1 MSAAIALIL
10 LAEAATSC
18 APAHGIELPGGA
30 TIVRPVGT
38 FDPVPFEA
46 LGPAPG
52 MSKPDIIQQADAPV
66 GAGDSGDG
74 SPPDQ
79 CEVAPLLIV

>member
-18 APAHGIELPGGA
+18 APTHGGEMPGGA

-38 FDPVPFEA
+38 TEPVPFEL

-52 MSKPDIIQQADAPV
+52 LSKPDVIQQTSAADDPGDPGDEPV
-66 GAGDSGDG
+66 
-74 SPPDQ
+74 PEQ
-79 CEVAPLLIV
+79 CEVAPIQIV

>member
-1 MSAAIALIL
+1 MSAAIVLIL

-18 APAHGIELPGGA
+18 APARGIELPGGA

-38 FDPVPFEA
+38 SQPAPFEP

-52 MSKPDIIQQADAPV
+52 LPKSDFIQQTSA
-66 GAGDSGDG
+66 AGDPDGPGDE
-74 SPPDQ
+74 PAPQQ
-79 CEVAPLLIV
+79 CEVAPVQMV